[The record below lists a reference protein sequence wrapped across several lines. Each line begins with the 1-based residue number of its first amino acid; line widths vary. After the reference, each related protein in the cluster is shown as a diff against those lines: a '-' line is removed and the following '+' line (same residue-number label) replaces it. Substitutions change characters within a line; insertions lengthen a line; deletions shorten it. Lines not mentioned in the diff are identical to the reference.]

1 MIEMAD
7 NAYAAKLWMEGK
19 PQREIAEM
27 LGMSG
32 PAPISTAI
40 RAFLLAYSPAFR
52 ADPTWNERASFIPAA
67 LKAFQKKHGHQPS
80 EFSAGAASTRLEAA
94 PDPSLETFATTLT
107 MDQRMALPLMELPL
121 TVRLKNCLKS
131 GNGFKCIGDVYSM
144 TERQLMRTPNFG
156 KVSLKELRELLSG
169 LGLPH
174 MKTNNMIDDAT
185 PPQHTNGD
193 AEGVLPASVLD
204 TLEDIMTRVVRIQA
218 TLTALLNE
226 LHERD

>member
-1 MIEMAD
+1 MTD
-7 NAYAAKLWMEGK
+7 NAYAAKLWMEGR

-40 RAFLLAYSPAFR
+40 RAFLLEYSPAFR
-52 ADPTWNERASFIPAA
+52 ADPTWNDRASFIPAA
-67 LKAFQKKHGHQPS
+67 LKAFQKKHGHQPN
-80 EFSAGAASTRLEAA
+80 EFSAGAANTRLEAV
-94 PDPSLETFATTLT
+94 PDPSLETFAATLT
-107 MDQRMALPLMELPL
+107 VDQRMALPLIELPL
-121 TVRLKNCLKS
+121 TVRLEGCLKN

-156 KVSLKELRELLSG
+156 KVSLKELRELLSE
-169 LGLPH
+169 LGLPS
-174 MKTNNMIDDAT
+174 MKADDMIDDAT
-185 PPQHTNGD
+185 PSQRTNGD

>member
-67 LKAFQKKHGHQPS
+67 LKVFQKKHGHQPS

-107 MDQRMALPLMELPL
+107 MDQRMALPLPELAMS
-121 TVRLKNCLKS
+121 VRLENCLRN

-144 TERQLMRTPNFG
+144 SERTLMQTPNFG
-156 KVSLKELRELLSG
+156 KVSLKELRELLSE
-169 LGLPH
+169 LGLPS
-174 MKTNNMIDDAT
+174 MKADDMIDDAT
-185 PPQHTNGD
+185 PAQRTNGD
-193 AEGVLPASVLD
+193 AEPALNPRVLD
-204 TLEDIMTRVVRIQA
+204 ALEDIMTRVVRIQA

>member
-1 MIEMAD
+1 MTD

-40 RAFLLAYSPAFR
+40 RAFLLEYSPAFR
-52 ADPTWNERASFIPAA
+52 ADPTWNDRASFIPAA
-67 LKAFQKKHGHQPS
+67 LKVFQKKHGHQPS
-80 EFSAGAASTRLEAA
+80 EFSAGAANTRLEAV

-107 MDQRMALPLMELPL
+107 MDQRMALPLIELPL

-156 KVSLKELRELLSG
+156 RVSLQELRELLQELS
-169 LGLPH
+169 LPPL
-174 MKTNNMIDDAT
+174 KVDNYDDTT
-185 PPQHTNGD
+185 PPQHTNGN

-204 TLEDIMTRVVRIQA
+204 TLDDIMTRVVRIQA

-226 LHERD
+226 LHERG